1 MAFFCDLKV
10 AEISCEYNSDR
21 SNYHQVSVK
30 NKHDNNSAS
39 NQCTTAMV
47 EGAKSL
53 FKSTASEIDDKTFRA
68 LSNIEAYTI
77 LNLI

>member
-1 MAFFCDLKV
+1 
-10 AEISCEYNSDR
+10 
-21 SNYHQVSVK
+21 
-30 NKHDNNSAS
+30 
-39 NQCTTAMV
+39 MV